1 MSIIKHPLHGEHLF
15 AYTARLHAPP
25 EVIGPVPEG
34 LRINFY
40 IAGGEL
46 LGPRLRGQMLGV
58 GCDYALLRRDGVL
71 ELDVRGNFQTADGAL
86 IDAQYRGLGDLGPDG
101 YERFLAGQL
110 PPRLLLCTRP
120 VLRTAHPDYQWLHR
134 LLCVGVGVA
143 DLQSFTVSYDVYA
156 LR

>member
-1 MSIIKHPLHGEHLF
+1 MSATTHPLQGEHLF

-46 LGPRLRGQMLGV
+46 LGPRLRGRMLGV
-58 GCDYALLRRDGVL
+58 GADYSLLRRDGVL
-71 ELDVRGNFQTADGAL
+71 ELDVRGNFQTDDGAL
-86 IDAQYRGLGDLGPDG
+86 IDVQYRGLGDLGADG
-101 YERFLAGQL
+101 YEQFLAGQL
-110 PPRLLLCTRP
+110 PPRLALHTRP

-134 LLCVGVGVA
+134 PFCVGVGEA

>member
-1 MSIIKHPLHGEHLF
+1 MSASSHPLQGEHLF

-46 LGPRLRGQMLGV
+46 HGPRLRGTMLAV

-71 ELDVRGNFQTADGAL
+71 ELDVRCNFQTDDGAL
-86 IDAQYRGLGDLGPDG
+86 IDVQYRGLGDLGPDG
-101 YERFLAGQL
+101 YESFLSGQL
-110 PPRLLLCTRP
+110 PPRLPLHTRP

-134 LLCVGVGVA
+134 PFCVGVGVA
-143 DLQSFTVSYDVYA
+143 DLQTFTVAYDVYA